1 MITRARR
8 KEIKAAVIDVLG
20 MSDKITLPVNIKYIV
35 KQLNNVRLIPY
46 STHMKKLN
54 WSRQDMLDFAGYD
67 GCTDFNFKRNQ
78 YIVYY
83 NDIDYSRVNTKRY
96 RWTIAHELGHIA
108 LNHHLVSDKSKI
120 FRNSLSDKEYNIF
133 EEEAD
138 YFAALILVP
147 HIVLHHRTESIDT
160 VWKLALVCDISE
172 RASINRFSEYK
183 KWQINYKKPS
193 EYDRKI
199 LDLFC
204 KYMYK
209 KKCSN
214 CQNQMYY
221 YKIKYCI
228 YCGGSDLKW
237 IGDGEMIYEK
247 FTFTNCP
254 QCENEEIGV
263 NDKFCMI
270 CKEDLLNY
278 CTSGDCAH
286 HVFSDPLPRNARY
299 CPHCGAETTYFQKK
313 VLLPWNH
320 KPEDPED
327 MECSEIPIVCYS
339 EDSNNL
345 PWFEDYEDLPI

>member
-1 MITRARR
+1 
-8 KEIKAAVIDVLG
+8 
-20 MSDKITLPVNIKYIV
+20 
-35 KQLNNVRLIPY
+35 
-46 STHMKKLN
+46 
-54 WSRQDMLDFAGYD
+54 
-67 GCTDFNFKRNQ
+67 
-78 YIVYY
+78 
-83 NDIDYSRVNTKRY
+83 
-96 RWTIAHELGHIA
+96 
-108 LNHHLVSDKSKI
+108 
-120 FRNSLSDKEYNIF
+120 
-133 EEEAD
+133 
-138 YFAALILVP
+138 
-147 HIVLHHRTESIDT
+147 
-160 VWKLALVCDISE
+160 
-172 RASINRFSEYK
+172 
-183 KWQINYKKPS
+183 
-193 EYDRKI
+193 
-199 LDLFC
+199 
-204 KYMYK
+204 
-209 KKCSN
+209 
-214 CQNQMYY
+214 
-221 YKIKYCI
+221 
-228 YCGGSDLKW
+228 
-237 IGDGEMIYEK
+237 MIYEK